1 MDRSDAAAAD
11 DVETNPAAEHRR
23 KPLDDVVQ
31 DPGLV
36 GSACAAAGKHHRGAH
51 GPAHGTRP
59 AQEKAPATARG
70 ARARLA
76 GGFALE
82 IDEGMPLFGRPDGVR
97 AERVPLVRRFMP
109 FLMRRRNESAVWF
122 EQDVAADA
130 ALGFAES
137 FSLAH
142 GVRLTFFHLVLRA
155 IARVFEE
162 FPRLNRYVV
171 GRRLY
176 QRSDIAISFSGKEA
190 FETDAPLYVRKL
202 IFDPREPL
210 EALARR
216 MSESVRGGRA
226 AEKTT
231 SDREMSLLARLPRP
245 MTDAVVAAGR
255 LLDYFNL
262 LPAGMIAA
270 DPLYASAF
278 VANLGSVG
286 IAGAYHHLYEH
297 GTIPIFVV
305 VGAYRRVAVVEE
317 DGRIVAKRVATL
329 KYTYDERVEDGFYCA
344 HAVSRMKELIEHP
357 ELLA

>member
-1 MDRSDAAAAD
+1 LA
-11 DVETNPAAEHRR
+11 RR
-23 KPLDDVVQ
+23 W
-31 DPGLV
+31 
-36 GSACAAAGKHHRGAH
+36 
-51 GPAHGTRP
+51 
-59 AQEKAPATARG
+59 
-70 ARARLA
+70 
-76 GGFALE
+76 ALE
-82 IDEGMPLFGRPDGVR
+82 IDDGMPLFGRPDGVR
-97 AERVPLVRRFMP
+97 VERVPLVRRFMP

-122 EQDVAADA
+122 EQDVAADP
-130 ALGFAES
+130 ALTFAES
-137 FSLAH
+137 FALEH
-142 GVRLTFFHLVLRA
+142 GVRLTFFQLVRRS
-155 IARVFEE
+155 IARVLDE

-176 QRSDIAISFSGKEA
+176 QRTDIAISFSGKEA

-216 MSESVRGGRA
+216 MSVSVRGGRA
-226 AEKTT
+226 GEKTQL
-231 SDREMSLLARLPRP
+231 DHEMSILTRLPRL
-245 MTDAVVAAGR
+245 MIDAVVAAGR

-262 LPAGMIAA
+262 LPASMITT

-286 IAGAYHHLYEH
+286 IAGAYHHLYEY

-317 DGRIVAKRVATL
+317 DGRIVAKRVATI

-344 HAVSRMKELIEHP
+344 RAVSRMKELIEHP
-357 ELLA
+357 EQLA